1 MTKKLSMFLFLVL
14 FTQVFVLAQQKMIL
28 RPDNTLEKVTNYFDG
43 HETIMVQQDKRAVRN
58 HAVQTSK
65 LSKGVNGTI
74 DTLRINDGSFN
85 TNFGGF
91 GQDWLMQWYIAPADL
106 TIKQI
111 GYSTTDAAWASV
123 ELKIVKVKW
132 TKAQLAAA
140 GEKNWGYYPA
150 TGNGFNDITAFP
162 TNPDVTSTD
171 WHAVQTGVPGTV
183 SPFDVT
189 DIWSDAGSGAPSTA
203 EVQTSLNYQW
213 IAMNLI
219 AEPQIL
225 AGEIFGIAVKN
236 TSTDLTGSVDR
247 FGLWAGA
254 STALN
259 GWKFYANGRNV
270 TGAAGDIGWWSRAY
284 SWDMV
289 AEVELTGDLAPTIS
303 GMTNLPTTLSTA
315 ARTVSAT
322 ITDINPGGGPAGVKS
337 AVLKYS
343 IDKGVNYSDVAMTAA
358 GEVYSGDIP
367 GQQKGTEV
375 RYKIAATDVNDNVSE
390 SAVITY
396 NIFNQTQPTLLV
408 FNNGKTA
415 ISGYP
420 LSYYFGANGAT
431 STGAEVISFPRDRWA
446 YGALSKD
453 LVDYYTNI
461 IEITTAG
468 PAKINNTVIKEWLAG
483 AATRN
488 YALIG
493 DEYLGT
499 ITGWK
504 DSTYQAGDFQYDIL
518 GVASDHNDINYAA
531 SGDNLKA
538 SLAAGVAGT
547 ELGDSL
553 HSKVVALNE
562 DSLLINPTYELG
574 SSYQNWLDGFEPVA
588 GAVVDVTAI
597 GINGNTYNV
606 GMHRTLTAGNKVVF
620 LAFDPLGLDSP
631 SSGYFWYGFDRV
643 SPLVQTL
650 RWFGA
655 DVTDV
660 EDQFSN
666 PNSYQLAQ
674 NYPNPFNPSTKLAYA
689 IEKQGLVT
697 LKIYDVLGREVAAL
711 VNEVQNAGAHSV
723 TFDASRL
730 ASGMYMYTLTSGNF
744 SSTKKMM
751 LLK

>member
-14 FTQVFVLAQQKMIL
+14 FTQVFVLGQQKMIL
-28 RPDNTLEKVTNYFDG
+28 TPDNKLEKVTNYFDG
-43 HETIMVQQDKRAVRN
+43 HETIMVPQNKRTVQNQAI
-58 HAVQTSK
+58 QTSK
-65 LSKGVNGTI
+65 LFKGVNGTI

-85 TNFGGF
+85 TNFGEF
-91 GQDWLMQWYIAPADL
+91 GQDWMMQWYEAPADL

-111 GYSTTDAAWASV
+111 GYSTTDASWAAV
-123 ELKIVKVKW
+123 ELKIVKVNW
-132 TKAQLAAA
+132 TRAQLAAT

-150 TGNGFNDITAFP
+150 VGNGFNDITAFP
-162 TNPDVTSTD
+162 SNPDVTSTE
-171 WHAVQTGVPGTV
+171 WHAVQAGST
-183 SPFDVT
+183 SPFDAT

-225 AGEIFGIAVKN
+225 KGEIFGIAVKN
-236 TSTDLTGSVDR
+236 TSTDLAGSVDR
-247 FGLWAGA
+247 FGLWSGA

-270 TGAAGDIGWWSRAY
+270 TGPAGDIGWWTRAY
-284 SWDMV
+284 SWDLV
-289 AEVELTGDLAPTIS
+289 AEVEITGDLAPAIS
-303 GMTNLPTTLSTA
+303 GMDKLPTTLSTES
-315 ARTVSAT
+315 RIVSAT

-343 IDKGVNYSDVAMTAA
+343 TDKGVNYTDVTMVTATND
-358 GEVYSGDIP
+358 VYTGTIP
-367 GQQKGTEV
+367 GQAKGTAV
-375 RYKIAATDVNDNVSE
+375 QYKIVATDVNDNVSE
-390 SAVITY
+390 SAEIIY
-396 NIFNQTQPTLLV
+396 NIFNPVNPTLIV
-408 FNNGKTA
+408 FNGQSK

-420 LSYYFGANGAT
+420 QSYYFGYNGAT
-431 STGAEVISFPRDRWA
+431 STGSEIITFARDRWA
-446 YGALSKD
+446 YGPLTKE
-453 LVDYYTNI
+453 LVDNYTNI
-461 IEITTAG
+461 FEITTKG
-468 PAKINNTVIKEWLAG
+468 PANIDTTVIRDWLAG
-483 AATRN
+483 NAARN
-488 YALIG
+488 YCLSG
-493 DEYLGT
+493 DEFLGS
-499 ITGWK
+499 ITDWTNT
-504 DSTYQAGDFQYDIL
+504 TYKAGEFQYDVL
-518 GVASDHNDINYAA
+518 GVAADYNDVNYKAN
-531 SGDNLKA
+531 GDQLKA

-547 ELGDSL
+547 TLGDSL
-553 HSKVVALNE
+553 HLKVVALAE

-574 SSYQNWLDGFEPVA
+574 ATYRNWLDGFDPVA
-588 GAVVDVTAI
+588 GAVVDVTAV
-597 GINGNTYNV
+597 GIDTVTYNV
-606 GMHRTLTAGNKVVF
+606 GMHRVLSSGNKVVF
-620 LAFDPLGLDSP
+620 LAFDALSLDSP

-643 SPLVQTL
+643 SPLVQAL

-655 DVTDV
+655 DAAVDV
-660 EDQFSN
+660 NDQIIS
-666 PNSYQLAQ
+666 PNTYQLAQ

-723 TFDASRL
+723 TFDASKL